1 MGDLQYCSCKVQL
14 SVLLSRVKDSSQF
27 LPKKHNFRNWVE
39 PSVGLL
45 QSTHRT
51 ILGHMLV
58 ISRNCI
64 SPSPPLQSINLLLTK
79 SASLLFSV
87 KQNRVIPSFDIMFSC
102 FSFFQGINFQLA
114 AVLISI
120 GTYAYIE
127 HGEWLL
133 TYTVHEPATV
143 KLEKMFVSIRADKRD
158 LIHVLSSLLKIKMP
172 ISATLTWSNATK
184 RVAIPP
190 WMSCYSY
197 CWFPFCPSFLV
208 HYF

>member
-1 MGDLQYCSCKVQL
+1 MFQFNGSPYTVTVVFVAMGDLEYCSCKVQL
-14 SVLLSRVKDSSQF
+14 SDCTLEQSQGQFTILAQKTQFPKLSQT
-27 LPKKHNFRNWVE
+27 LNLQNTLT
-39 PSVGLL
+39 SVGLL

-79 SASLLFSV
+79 SSSLLFSV

-127 HGEWLL
+127 HGE
-133 TYTVHEPATV
+133 
-143 KLEKMFVSIRADKRD
+143 
-158 LIHVLSSLLKIKMP
+158 
-172 ISATLTWSNATK
+172 
-184 RVAIPP
+184 
-190 WMSCYSY
+190 
-197 CWFPFCPSFLV
+197 
-208 HYF
+208 